1 MGRIYCIMGKSSSG
15 KDSIY
20 QKVIEA
26 GIPGLER
33 MIPYTTRPVRA
44 DETDGKQ
51 YHFCD
56 KHKMKELEAAGQIIE
71 LRTYETV
78 YGAWDYFTVDDGQL
92 HLADTSYLYIIT
104 LEGYLKIRK
113 HFGNERVVPIY
124 IEVEDGERLIRA
136 IEREKQQKKPRYDEM
151 CRRYLADA
159 ADFSEEKLAEAAIR
173 KRFVNSSMANTIQEI
188 ITYITDDMTR

>member
-20 QKVIEA
+20 QKIMESE
-26 GIPGLER
+26 ILGLKR
-33 MIPYTTRPVRA
+33 IIPYTTRPARV

-56 KHKMKELEAAGQIIE
+56 RQKMEEFQEAGRIIE
-71 LRTYETV
+71 LRTYHTV
-78 YGAWDYFTVDDGQL
+78 YGDWNYFTV
-92 HLADTSYLYIIT
+92 ADEELNPAENSYLYIIT

-113 HFGNERVVPIY
+113 YFGKEHVMPIY

-136 IEREKQQKKPRYDEM
+136 IEREKQQEKPRYEEM
-151 CRRYLADA
+151 CRRFLADA
-159 ADFSEEKLAEAAIR
+159 ADFSEEKLAEAGISR
-173 KRFVNSSMANTIQEI
+173 RFINTSLAETIQKI
-188 ITYITDDMTR
+188 ITYITDDMTK